1 MNECTL
7 EDIKHGRSKAKVIKE
22 AESPQMKKRIETM
35 RKIEDMKN
43 RPCITDREYF
53 DQLFDSL

>member
-7 EDIKHGRSKAKVIKE
+7 EDIKQGRSKAKVIKE

-43 RPCITDREYF
+43 RP
-53 DQLFDSL
+53 